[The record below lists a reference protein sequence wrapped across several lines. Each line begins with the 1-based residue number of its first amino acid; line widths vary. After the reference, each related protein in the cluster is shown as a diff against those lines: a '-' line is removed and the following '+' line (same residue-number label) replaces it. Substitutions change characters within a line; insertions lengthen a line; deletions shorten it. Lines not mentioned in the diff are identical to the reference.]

1 MRVFVRNSMTHTWS
15 VVSST
20 PAIGMGG
27 AGTKKRTL
35 IEIAQTS
42 LERAQHDRGKF
53 KEFESPG
60 YLLKN
65 CDTIL
70 CD

>member
-20 PAIGMGG
+20 PAIGRCRH
-27 AGTKKRTL
+27 KERTL
-35 IEIAQTS
+35 MEIAQTS
-42 LERAQHDRGKF
+42 LERDHHDRGKF

-65 CDTIL
+65 CDTTL